1 MKKTVQTLALV
12 AMITLAIGAAGAA
25 GTAALYGNSAAKA
38 DAELTI
44 EDMLRYA
51 VQDEYLARGEYY
63 AIMKKYGSARPFSN
77 IVQSEEYHVSLLKA
91 AFEDF
96 GIAFPA
102 DESAKY
108 LVVPGSL
115 LEAFKVGVQAEID
128 NIAMYDRFLASPLLK
143 EKANEQLVT
152 LFGELRAAS
161 QNHLR
166 AFQNQ
171 VARY

>member
-1 MKKTVQTLALV
+1 MKKTARALV
-12 AMITLAIGAAGAA
+12 LVTMITLAVGMAGAAGAA
-25 GTAALYGNSAAKA
+25 TLYGNSAAKA
-38 DAELTI
+38 DTELTI

-51 VQDEYLARGEYY
+51 VQDEYMARGEYY
-63 AIMKKYGSARPFSN
+63 AIMKKFGSARPFSN
-77 IVQSEEYHVSLLKA
+77 IVQSEEYHVSLLKT
-91 AFEDF
+91 AFGDF

-108 LVVPGSL
+108 LVVPGTL
-115 LEAFKVGVQAEID
+115 LEAFRTGVQAEID

-143 EKANEQLVT
+143 EKANESLVT

-166 AFQNQ
+166 SFQNQ
-171 VARY
+171 VSRY